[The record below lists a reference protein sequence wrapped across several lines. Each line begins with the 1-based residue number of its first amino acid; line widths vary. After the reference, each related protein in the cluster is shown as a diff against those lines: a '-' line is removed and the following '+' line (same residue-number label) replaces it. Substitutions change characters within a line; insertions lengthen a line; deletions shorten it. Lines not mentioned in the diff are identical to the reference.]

1 MKKAIV
7 IKMENMMVRD
17 FNREESVEK
26 NVRKEEKRL
35 RERIGLEVL
44 EEEWRERNLLD
55 KLKNELKKEREM
67 MEKKDEKDEMEKLK
81 SELKKGR
88 EEEMGKLKNELNKVR
103 EEMEE
108 MRGLEGDDM
117 RKKMEKLKKE
127 LKKKEKGI
135 GMLEK
140 ELKKKEK
147 RIGKLEEN
155 LKKKEKGIGKLE
167 ENLKKKEKRIGEL
180 EEKWGKKVLG
190 KEEWMELEEKI
201 RVKREEMNKLWDK
214 DEVERVMRG
223 KVLRREKEFYG
234 REIENSTLKRGM
246 DEILRVLRVLR
257 EKCGLEI
264 FVVSKYVNNVKG
276 ILCRNG
282 CDDLKVVNFRGDWV
296 EEILKETG
304 RGRNEVILFSNEGED
319 VSMSEVWGI
328 KVEGFDVREGKKEE
342 FLKKIGIKKEKK
354 EEKENRKRLN

>member
-1 MKKAIV
+1 MKKVIV
-7 IKMENMMVRD
+7 FKMENMMVRD
-17 FNREESVEK
+17 FDRKESVER
-26 NVRKEEKRL
+26 NVRKVENRL
-35 RERIGLEVL
+35 RERIGLDVL
-44 EEEWRERNLLD
+44 EEELRERKYLER
-55 KLKNELKKEREM
+55 LKNQLE
-67 MEKKDEKDEMEKLK
+67 
-81 SELKKGR
+81 KGR
-88 EEEMGKLKNELNKVR
+88 K
-103 EEMEE
+103 EMEE
-108 MRGLEGDDM
+108 GKVKEKDM
-117 RKKMEKLKKE
+117 
-127 LKKKEKGI
+127 KKKREN
-135 GMLEK
+135 LEK
-140 ELKKKEK
+140 
-147 RIGKLEEN
+147 N
-155 LKKKEKGIGKLE
+155 
-167 ENLKKKEKRIGEL
+167 EKRIGEL

-214 DEVERVMRG
+214 DEVEREMRG
-223 KVLRREKEFYG
+223 KVLRLENEFYG
-234 REIENSTLKRGM
+234 REFENSKLKRGM
-246 DEILRVLRVLR
+246 DEILGVLRVLR
-257 EKCGLEI
+257 ERCGLEI

>member
-1 MKKAIV
+1 MKKVIV

-17 FNREESVEK
+17 FNREESVER

-44 EEEWRERNLLD
+44 EEERRERNLLE
-55 KLKNELKKEREM
+55 KLKNELKK
-67 MEKKDEKDEMEKLK
+67 
-81 SELKKGR
+81 
-88 EEEMGKLKNELNKVR
+88 VR
-103 EEMEE
+103 EEMEK
-108 MRGLEGDDM
+108 MRGLEGDEM
-117 RKKMEKLKKE
+117 RKKKE
-127 LKKKEKGI
+127 N
-135 GMLEK
+135 M
-140 ELKKKEK
+140 
-147 RIGKLEEN
+147 
-155 LKKKEKGIGKLE
+155 
-167 ENLKKKEKRIGEL
+167 KKKEKRIGEL

-234 REIENSTLKRGM
+234 REFENSKLKRGM

-276 ILCRNG
+276 ILCGNG
-282 CDDLKVVNFRGDWV
+282 CEDLKVVNFRGDWV

-304 RGRNEVILFSNEGED
+304 RGRNEVILFSNERED
-319 VSMSEVWGI
+319 VSRSEVWGI

-342 FLKKIGIKKEKK
+342 FLKKIGIEKKNK
-354 EEKENRKRLN
+354 EEKENRKRLNELKREGRDYNINNIWLKIKSL